1 MNVINKNANFE
12 YFIPDPWTETQ
23 PSNNFW
29 CKVLSKAIKQTV
41 NDNSLGKIELKSYL
55 IILLACIRFIK
66 PYKYFLFLKLILN
79 SIKKKWYKVLVLDLL
94 ISRFI

>member
-12 YFIPDPWTETQ
+12 YFIPDPWTETK

-29 CKVLSKAIKQTV
+29 CKVLNKAIKQTV
-41 NDNSLGKIELKSYL
+41 NDNSAKKIELKSYL

-66 PYKYFLFLKLILN
+66 PSKYIYFF
-79 SIKKKWYKVLVLDLL
+79 
-94 ISRFI
+94 